1 MPKCETIVANQPGG
15 SGGVPAEA
23 AALFFGGL
31 FDERQGFGTPVL
43 AAGGEERVDERDG
56 RDVGSAEGCGFNRGE
71 KDLVAFA
78 GKGGEI
84 GVCDADA
91 IGAVRVGLLR
101 AFDGLAKTAAETD
114 GNYQILPTHVASE
127 VQDAPGGSGGKNR
140 QTENAHLIFEIVGQS
155 GGKITRKD
163 KNPARGIKALRE
175 GGQSLSVEAV
185 LEPLKIFD
193 VLLDRVADLSLHSGR
208 AGSRLHGIE
217 RGCEGGAA
225 VVAVAVKMPMGG
237 EAESEVAA

>member
-78 GKGGEI
+78 GEWGEI

-91 IGAVRVGLLR
+91 IGAEVFLTSIESTSR
-101 AFDGLAKTAAETD
+101 
-114 GNYQILPTHVASE
+114 SE
-127 VQDAPGGSGGKNR
+127 
-140 QTENAHLIFEIVGQS
+140 E
-155 GGKITRKD
+155 
-163 KNPARGIKALRE
+163 
-175 GGQSLSVEAV
+175 
-185 LEPLKIFD
+185 
-193 VLLDRVADLSLHSGR
+193 
-208 AGSRLHGIE
+208 
-217 RGCEGGAA
+217 
-225 VVAVAVKMPMGG
+225 
-237 EAESEVAA
+237 

>member
-31 FDERQGFGTPVL
+31 FDEGQGFGTPVL

-56 RDVGSAEGCGFNRGE
+56 RDIGSAEGCGFNRGE
-71 KDLVAFA
+71 KDLVALA

-91 IGAVRVGLLR
+91 IGAVRLGLLR
-101 AFDGLAKTAAETD
+101 AFDGLAKAAAETD
-114 GNYQILPTHVASE
+114 GNHQVFPTHAASE
-127 VQDAPGGSGGKNR
+127 MKDAPSGSGGKNR

-155 GGKITRKD
+155 GGQISRKD
-163 KNPARGIKALRE
+163 KNPAGRTKKAFE
-175 GGQSLSVEAV
+175 GGQALGVAAV
-185 LEPLKIFD
+185 FMPPKIFD
-193 VLLDRVADLSLHSGR
+193 LPLCWM
-208 AGSRLHGIE
+208 AGPCPRF
-217 RGCEGGAA
+217 
-225 VVAVAVKMPMGG
+225 
-237 EAESEVAA
+237 